1 MLVEQPYWELSS
13 YKQYVVSLFL
23 LLYKNISIAQPE
35 KKNTFLLDE
44 LSSIVGNFRGNIS
57 PLISI
62 LTFIAFTHKS
72 DR

>member
-35 KKNTFLLDE
+35 KKTLF
-44 LSSIVGNFRGNIS
+44 S
-57 PLISI
+57 
-62 LTFIAFTHKS
+62 
-72 DR
+72 